1 MKLNDLKRNG
11 KQMLVGRVMLAM
23 DKGYDDPID
32 IAAALGEP
40 IELVTEAYQLIV
52 DYRNKKSGK

>member
-11 KQMLVGRVMLAM
+11 AQMLVGRVMLAM
-23 DKGYDDPID
+23 DKGYYYPAD
-32 IAAALGEP
+32 IARVIDAP

-52 DYRNKKSGK
+52 DYQNKESGK

>member
-11 KQMLVGRVMLAM
+11 AQMLVGRVMLAM
-23 DKGYDDPID
+23 DKGYYYPAD
-32 IAAALGEP
+32 IARVIDTP

-52 DYRNKKSGK
+52 DYQNKESGK

>member
-1 MKLNDLKRNG
+1 MKLNDLKRNR

-23 DKGYDDPID
+23 DKGYDNPTD
-32 IAAALGEP
+32 IAVELGEP

-52 DYRNKKSGK
+52 NYLNKKSGK